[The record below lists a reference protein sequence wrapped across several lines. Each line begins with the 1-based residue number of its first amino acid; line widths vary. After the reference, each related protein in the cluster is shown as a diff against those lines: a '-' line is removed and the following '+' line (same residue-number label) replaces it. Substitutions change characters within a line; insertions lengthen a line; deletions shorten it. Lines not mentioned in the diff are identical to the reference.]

1 MHWEEKTENSLV
13 QKVAQQEEKENVK
26 PSHQTVPQFSSQ
38 VTLDENVILEVSQ
51 EHETTKVLNTFGS
64 QVDKTNNSFE
74 NLGAEARTSKLS
86 NERPSRVSNI
96 LRELN
101 QEVTKE
107 EEDLQAEIK
116 RAHQAIF
123 DEHFNSVKEPSKRLY
138 NLFVYK
144 SILAPLLA

>member
-26 PSHQTVPQFSSQ
+26 PSQQIAPQFSSQ

-51 EHETTKVLNTFGS
+51 EHETTKILNTFGS

-74 NLGAEARTSKLS
+74 NLGVEARTSKLS
-86 NERPSRVSNI
+86 NDRPSRVSNI

-101 QEVTKE
+101 
-107 EEDLQAEIK
+107 
-116 RAHQAIF
+116 
-123 DEHFNSVKEPSKRLY
+123 
-138 NLFVYK
+138 
-144 SILAPLLA
+144 